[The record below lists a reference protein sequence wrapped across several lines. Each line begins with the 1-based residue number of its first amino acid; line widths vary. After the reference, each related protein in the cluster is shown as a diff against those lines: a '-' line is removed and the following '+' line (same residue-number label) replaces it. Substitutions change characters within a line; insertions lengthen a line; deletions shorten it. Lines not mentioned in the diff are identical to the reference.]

1 MFIFLK
7 HSQINCIISITLNRH
22 LLQFPLIP
30 CTRSLDLPTSVYC
43 GLYLYIQVD
52 FRPDHE
58 LLEMKVPIIQD
69 ETFDEDAPKE
79 QAIKEILYES
89 TRITPHSQQAI
100 GILKEDSI
108 HITPV

>member
-1 MFIFLK
+1 
-7 HSQINCIISITLNRH
+7 
-22 LLQFPLIP
+22 
-30 CTRSLDLPTSVYC
+30 
-43 GLYLYIQVD
+43 
-52 FRPDHE
+52 
-58 LLEMKVPIIQD
+58 MKVPIIQD

-79 QAIKEILYES
+79 QAIKEIIYES